1 MTWKLWQD
9 DWIGREKEG
18 KKWMKIAGRWSA
30 LGDGSNHVERCPGES
45 NIVLT
50 KLKSVS
56 TTSARNYEAIM
67 GMMLTLLNGHTL
79 LGYVQEMNCEGT
91 WLYIPRYL
99 SNILLVGHISGLFRS
114 KKWLSY
120 LDFGSPFLCSFIFL
134 SWPFYVEIIV
144 DSHAVGGS
152 NLERSHVAQLPRVTQ
167 W

>member
-1 MTWKLWQD
+1 
-9 DWIGREKEG
+9 
-18 KKWMKIAGRWSA
+18 

-91 WLYIPRYL
+91 WLYMR
-99 SNILLVGHISGLFRS
+99 
-114 KKWLSY
+114 
-120 LDFGSPFLCSFIFL
+120 
-134 SWPFYVEIIV
+134 
-144 DSHAVGGS
+144 
-152 NLERSHVAQLPRVTQ
+152 
-167 W
+167 